1 MKIDRDDL
9 NSIKDQM
16 LQLQLACYRLQ
27 IPMIS
32 VIQYEGEDENDQRYY
47 KSITPALVKY
57 DDNNSLIYDMNCLLS
72 GNFKLEPIEDPDS
85 EVSDDMLI
93 SDSDISEDYGY
104 DFGDEKDDDE

>member
-9 NSIKDQM
+9 NKIKDQM

-32 VIQYEGEDENDQRYY
+32 VIQYEGDNESDQRYY

-57 DDNNSLIYDMNCLLS
+57 DDNNSLIYDIDCLLS
-72 GNFKLEPIEDPDS
+72 GNFKLVPTEDPDS
-85 EVSDDMLI
+85 ETTDELFI
-93 SDSDISEDYGY
+93 SDSDISDDYGY
-104 DFGDEKDDDE
+104 DFGNDKDDDE